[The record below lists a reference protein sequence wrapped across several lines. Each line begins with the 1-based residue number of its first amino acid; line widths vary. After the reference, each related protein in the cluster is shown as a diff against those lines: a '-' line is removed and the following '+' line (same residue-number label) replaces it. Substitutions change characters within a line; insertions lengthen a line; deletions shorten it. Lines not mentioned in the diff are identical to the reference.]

1 MISWWLL
8 LTTFYRYLKTF
19 FFFLTEYDFYG
30 NLPYW
35 VIFKHIISFLQEKC
49 GVPKTI
55 TWICDMVFSL
65 CKDFTQT
72 SIDVWVFLNF
82 FHMKMCFKHAFY
94 FMSFANKALLKSLH
108 TVKSKREWKKMNF
121 PVEFFRLSI
130 SYCYNLSYKFLEQ
143 NFRGW
148 CEVTL
153 HFI

>member
-19 FFFLTEYDFYG
+19 LFFLTEYDFYG

-72 SIDVWVFLNF
+72 SIDVWTLSRLLSYENVFQACIL
-82 FHMKMCFKHAFY
+82 FY
-94 FMSFANKALLKSLH
+94 VICKQSSSEITTYSQKLERM
-108 TVKSKREWKKMNF
+108 EKMNF
-121 PVEFFRLSI
+121 SVEFFRLSI
-130 SYCYNLSYKFLEQ
+130 SYCYNLSYEFLEQ